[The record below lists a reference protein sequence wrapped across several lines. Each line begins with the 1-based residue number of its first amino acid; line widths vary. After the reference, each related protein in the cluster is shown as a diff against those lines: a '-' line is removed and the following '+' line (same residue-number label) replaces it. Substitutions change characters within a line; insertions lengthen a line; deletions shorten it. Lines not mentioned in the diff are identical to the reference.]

1 MIKQTVF
8 EQVPLEVV
16 KKVVEGQIKQQRITE
31 SGDAILKQEVRQ
43 LEQLLLPGSQTN
55 GRGK

>member
-16 KKVVEGQIKQQRITE
+16 KEVVEEQIKQQRITE

-43 LEQLLLPGSQTN
+43 LEQLLLPGSRTN

>member
-16 KKVVEGQIKQQRITE
+16 KEVVEGQIKQQRITE